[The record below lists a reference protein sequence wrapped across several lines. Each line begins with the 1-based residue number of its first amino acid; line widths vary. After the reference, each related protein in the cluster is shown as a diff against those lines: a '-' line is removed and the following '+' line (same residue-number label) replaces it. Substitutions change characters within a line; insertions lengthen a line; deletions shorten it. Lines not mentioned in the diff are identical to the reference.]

1 MAICLYRVRAILS
14 WTPTSRELMHRALQI
29 NCFEKCRDGNN
40 QRDQHF
46 HHTPYRCPP
55 RRNRQVMAKLWGQS
69 QVPESADKNGVV
81 CRFDLR
87 KIAIALKA
95 VPWRLSTSG
104 RPTVPFFF
112 GKDSSLRQHWISNG
126 YGRISRPGRRSE
138 ELMRATHYVPHSKIY
153 LSLWHLTLTPQ
164 LLTD

>member
-1 MAICLYRVRAILS
+1 MAIIPVTRANHLLGFIGLLRS
-14 WTPTSRELMHRALQI
+14 IGR
-29 NCFEKCRDGNN
+29 
-40 QRDQHF
+40 
-46 HHTPYRCPP
+46 
-55 RRNRQVMAKLWGQS
+55 LWGQS

-87 KIAIALKA
+87 KIAITLKA
-95 VPWRLSTSG
+95 VPRRLSTSG
-104 RPTVPFFF
+104 RPTVPFSF
-112 GKDSSLRQHWISNG
+112 GKDLSLRQHWIRNG

-164 LLTD
+164 LFSPRNPPKEGDVSTVCQSFNEYTDLNHRLTEGGTMEP